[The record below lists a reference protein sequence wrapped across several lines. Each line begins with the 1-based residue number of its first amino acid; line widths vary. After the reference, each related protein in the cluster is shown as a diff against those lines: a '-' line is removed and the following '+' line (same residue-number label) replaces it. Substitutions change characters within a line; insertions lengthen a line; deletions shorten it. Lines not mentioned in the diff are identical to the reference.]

1 MKEEK
6 HDEILKEVQDEVET
20 ALKDRKGLLAHQRRL
35 AFLLSLGAANLI
47 ESYFHHLNII
57 KEGSK
62 IDHSWFKRK
71 KQSIFE
77 KLEKQITSPI
87 SSIGNINAII
97 DIVIKIEEKRDDIAY
112 GAPSTENALQEKI
125 NLFYELRRI
134 LKC

>member
-47 ESYFHHLNII
+47 ESYFNRLNII

-125 NLFYELRRI
+125 NLFYEL
-134 LKC
+134 